1 MWEIWIWIRGDRS
14 RNLDGRAVL
23 VIPNLRGDWKPPEVD
38 DVWGVFKV
46 TEVDEMKGEVTI
58 KVADPSLLTDMP

>member
-1 MWEIWIWIRGDRS
+1 MWEIWVRGDPS
-14 RNLDGRAVL
+14 LGSKEETL
-23 VIPNLRGDWKPPEVD
+23 VVPNLRGDWEPPGVG
-38 DVWGVFKV
+38 DVWGVFRV